1 MEALVTGLNIQT
13 GNMCQFLPQ
22 DVVKNFPLMSAQERF
37 LNTVRA
43 VGEGRLVEQFD
54 KLKDIQETISKN
66 SGLIQTKENTLKDL
80 RSRVEA
86 INQKKSKLEEL
97 EQVLEAKLLA
107 EKKLKWL
114 EFEND
119 IKEAKKIKKKV
130 EELNEKKKAV
140 EAAISECQQVDRKKE
155 TELSKL
161 SEEMSGPEAFLRDYE
176 RQMIAPEM
184 SAKLS
189 ELEQI
194 EQLMNS
200 EIEDN
205 SDRLK
210 TEEKT
215 RAEISKLNREL
226 KHCSSDSV
234 LEVELTKLKEK
245 EVEKYDQSQSLSSS
259 KAELGY
265 KLKSLSQ
272 SVRSGRQ
279 TLRSLESVRTQKLAQ
294 LKRSNKDC
302 HDAVL
307 HLRENLQDWRRSGR
321 FSAGIHEPAVLSL
334 TVKDLSHAVYIE
346 RETGSLQLGGFS
358 IMIGSHDVFRGLC
371 LRGCRRGKRTE

>member
-1 MEALVTGLNIQT
+1 M
-13 GNMCQFLPQ
+13 
-22 DVVKNFPLMSAQERF
+22 
-37 LNTVRA
+37 
-43 VGEGRLVEQFD
+43 
-54 KLKDIQETISKN
+54 
-66 SGLIQTKENTLKDL
+66 
-80 RSRVEA
+80 
-86 INQKKSKLEEL
+86 LEEL

-155 TELSKL
+155 NELSKL

-346 RETGSLQLGGFS
+346 RETGSLQLGGLS
-358 IMIGSHDVFRGLC
+358 VMIGSNDVFRGLC
-371 LRGCRRGKRTE
+371 LRGRRRGKRTE